1 MQPDA
6 LERARHPRAPSAASS
21 TKGRETMKRRKK
33 LSSCLVFE
41 LHGHHVSSIDDIRD
55 LLKLWNVCDAQALK
69 IIRYH
74 VGKAIGKFCVGVYMN
89 GGNVY
94 ALYPS

>member
-1 MQPDA
+1 
-6 LERARHPRAPSAASS
+6 
-21 TKGRETMKRRKK
+21 MKRRKK
-33 LSSCLVFE
+33 LASKLILE
-41 LHGHHVSSIDDIRD
+41 LYGHRVSSIDDIRD
-55 LLKLWNVCDAQALK
+55 LLKLWNVCDAKALK